1 MCERV
6 ALEGGGF
13 AFVCGG
19 RYPRRRCAC
28 GARATL
34 QCDWK
39 VPGKRS
45 GTCDAYVCRSC
56 ATSPAAGKDL
66 CKRHTAAFAHWQRA
80 HAQRDLFTDY
90 RAGSGSR
97 PDATPFPDP
106 AMPALRPAGAASHK
120 PETYPS

>member
-6 ALEGGGF
+6 ALDGGGF
-13 AFVCGG
+13 VFVCGG
-19 RYPRRRCAC
+19 RHPRRRCAC

-45 GTCDAYVCRSC
+45 GTCDAYVCSSC

-66 CKRHTAAFAHWQRA
+66 CAKHAAAFVEW
-80 HAQRDLFTDY
+80 QRDLFTDH

-106 AMPALRPAGAASHK
+106 AMPALQPAGAASHK
-120 PETYPS
+120 PETYLP